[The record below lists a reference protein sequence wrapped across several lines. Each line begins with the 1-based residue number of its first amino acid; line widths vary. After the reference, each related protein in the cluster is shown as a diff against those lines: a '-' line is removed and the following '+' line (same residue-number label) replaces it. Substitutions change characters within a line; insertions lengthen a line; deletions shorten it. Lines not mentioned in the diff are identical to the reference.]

1 MEWAK
6 HIVFT
11 PILVGI
17 FQGICIAG
25 LMNLPVEQRKVLDD
39 SSHFTIVRTVTA
51 LPEAIVALCGDL
63 TGGLAEPAAKWEATD
78 CIKDETLPRKRLI
91 WGAISG
97 VHHVVHYESG
107 GYVHSFHLLV
117 ATLGNGGQ
125 QPKVI
130 WRGIGGLYKDYTAFL
145 LALRTGEFNDE
156 SER

>member
-1 MEWAK
+1 MKWAK

-11 PILVGI
+11 SILVGI
-17 FQGICIAG
+17 FQGISIAG
-25 LMNLPVEQRKVLDD
+25 STNLPLEQRQVLED
-39 SSHFTIVRTVTA
+39 SSPFNIVRTATVLSET
-51 LPEAIVALCGDL
+51 IVALCSDL

-78 CIKDETLPRKRLI
+78 YIKDETLPRKRLI

-156 SER
+156 SEP